1 MIGRRLEG
9 RVAVITGGAA
19 GIGRATAERF
29 LAEGARVMIG
39 DLNEAK
45 GLALIERLT
54 DEGHGGNVAFSRV
67 DVSQE
72 PDVVRLIDAATVRFG
87 GLDIMFNNAGF
98 GGAIGPITEMS
109 VDHWDETFAV
119 LVRSVF
125 LGIKHSARAMI
136 RQGGGGAI
144 INTASIAGLA
154 GGVPPLP
161 YAASKTAVVGI
172 TKHAAVELSEHRI
185 RVNAV
190 CPGII
195 FTDLMHLGRPDEAD
209 AVRKVIQP
217 WPDRGEPEHIASA
230 VAYLASDDSIFVNGE
245 AHVVDGGYL
254 ANGLLA
260 VHPLF
265 GGSRRPTHVGMT
277 RGTTG
282 QRNDVQR
289 LPPEANAQ

>member
-1 MIGRRLEG
+1 MTGRRLEG

-29 LAEGARVMIG
+29 LTEGARVMIG

-45 GLALIERLT
+45 GIALIERLAE
-54 DEGHGGNVAFSRV
+54 EGHGDNVAFTRT
-67 DVSQE
+67 DVSKE
-72 PDVVRLIDAATVRFG
+72 PDVVGLIESAVQTFG

-98 GGAIGPITEMS
+98 GGAIGPITDMN

-136 RQGGGGAI
+136 RKGGGGAI

-154 GGVPPLP
+154 GGVPPMP
-161 YAASKTAVVGI
+161 YAASKTAVISI

-209 AVRKVIQP
+209 AVR
-217 WPDRGEPEHIASA
+217 A
-230 VAYLASDDSIFVNGE
+230 DSTAEGV
-245 AHVVDGGYL
+245 
-254 ANGLLA
+254 
-260 VHPLF
+260 
-265 GGSRRPTHVGMT
+265 PTS
-277 RGTTG
+277 
-282 QRNDVQR
+282 
-289 LPPEANAQ
+289 PCPSP

>member
-1 MIGRRLEG
+1 VICRRLEG

-45 GLALIERLT
+45 GLALIEHFT
-54 DEGHGGNVAFSRV
+54 NEGHSDNVAFSRI

-72 PDVVRLIDAATVRFG
+72 SDVAALVESAVETFG

-98 GGAIGPITEMS
+98 GGAIGPITDMN

-154 GGVPPLP
+154 GGVPPMP
-161 YAASKTAVVGI
+161 YAASKTAVISI
-172 TKHAAVELSEHRI
+172 TKHAAVELAEHRI

-209 AVRKVIQP
+209 AVRRQIQP

-230 VAYLASDDSIFVNGE
+230 VAYLASDDSVFVNGE

-265 GGSRRPTHVGMT
+265 GGSRRPTHVGIT

-282 QRNDVQR
+282 RRNDVQR
-289 LPPEANAQ
+289 LPPEAGAR

>member
-1 MIGRRLEG
+1 MTGLRLEG
-9 RVAVITGGAA
+9 RVAAVTGGAG
-19 GIGRATAERF
+19 GIGRATVERF
-29 LAEGARVMIG
+29 LAEGSSVMIG
-39 DLNEAK
+39 DLNEER
-45 GLALIERLT
+45 GRSLVERLIQ
-54 DEGHGGNVAFSRV
+54 DGYHDRVAFSRT

-72 PDVVRLIDAATVRFG
+72 SDVAALVESTVATFG

-98 GGAIGPITEMS
+98 GGAIGPITEID

-125 LGIKHSARAMI
+125 LGIKHAARAMI

-144 INTASIAGLA
+144 INTASVAGLA
-154 GGVPPLP
+154 GGVPPMA
-161 YAASKTAVVGI
+161 YAASKTAVIGI
-172 TKHAAVELSEHRI
+172 TKHAAVELAQHRI

-195 FTDLMHLGRPDEAD
+195 FTDLMHLGRPEEAD
-209 AVRKVIQP
+209 EVRNQIQP

-230 VAYLASDDSIFVNGE
+230 VAYLASDDSIFVSGE

-265 GGSRRPTHVGMT
+265 GGKGRPTHVGIT

-282 QRNDVQR
+282 RPYDVHR
-289 LPPEANAQ
+289 LPSETSNP